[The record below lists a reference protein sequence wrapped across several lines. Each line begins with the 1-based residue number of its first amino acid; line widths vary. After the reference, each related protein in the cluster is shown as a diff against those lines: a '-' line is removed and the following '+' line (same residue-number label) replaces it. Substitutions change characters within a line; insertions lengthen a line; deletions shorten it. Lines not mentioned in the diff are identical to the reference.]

1 MGKNIRLKLAQ
12 TIHKPVEKEF
22 SVRALEI
29 SDNKKGFVELI
40 GQLSPTCPLSE
51 EEFQVCFAATSL
63 VFLSNFAGLYYS
75 SRLNRNLVDLAP
87 ESTESFLH

>member
-1 MGKNIRLKLAQ
+1 MFHHLNSYIHIGFMMGSEALVMITNGKEHKVEIGTA
-12 TIHKPVEKEF
+12 IHKPVEKEF

-51 EEFQVCFAATSL
+51 EEFQVCFC
-63 VFLSNFAGLYYS
+63 
-75 SRLNRNLVDLAP
+75 R
-87 ESTESFLH
+87 H